1 MKLTNNTMN
10 VLKNF
15 STINQNI
22 YVKTGNVIETVSKQ
36 KNILARATVEENF
49 PQEFG
54 VYDLNNFLGV
64 LTLSKDTLPEIDFED
79 QKIIIRNR
87 VGKSSTTYHQSKK
100 ELLLLAPE
108 KKVSMENAEMI
119 FTITEEDLDWCLKA
133 ASALNSTNIAFV
145 SDGTNITVDVFNVKD
160 DSSNVNTTTI
170 AEGDGKIFKMIFAIE
185 NFKFILGSYDVTIH
199 SRGIGHFKNKSVPI
213 EYWVTTEPGSTYG
226 A

>member
-22 YVKTGNVIETVSKQ
+22 YVKPGNVIETVSKQ
-36 KNILARATVEENF
+36 KNILAKATVEENF

-54 VYDLNNFLGV
+54 IYDLNNFLGV
-64 LTLSKDTLPEIDFED
+64 LSLSKGTLPELDFED

-108 KKVSMENAEMI
+108 KKVSMENAEII

-145 SDGTNITVDVFNVKD
+145 SDCRGHGCKAQIKALAQGNCGSRPNHAICISGPAVWRGTV
-160 DSSNVNTTTI
+160 
-170 AEGDGKIFKMIFAIE
+170 
-185 NFKFILGSYDVTIH
+185 
-199 SRGIGHFKNKSVPI
+199 
-213 EYWVTTEPGSTYG
+213 
-226 A
+226 